1 MISNQSTTPREIH
14 GYKVIEPI
22 GEGAASRL
30 YVVSDPRTRSLHA
43 LKHVTAQGARD
54 RRFLAQVEREFE
66 VGSKVDHPAV
76 RSAQRLLRYREI
88 VRTSELA
95 LILDFIDGVPLDSA
109 TFNDSASVFRC
120 FATIADGLRHLHEVG
135 YVHADLKPGNILVGT
150 GGRGTIIDLGQACRL
165 GERKTR
171 IQGTPGFLAPEQAAL
186 GAIDERTDAFLLGA
200 TMYRCLTGRYASSEM
215 MENATPALPLR
226 RLRSD
231 LPADADEIV
240 QSCLEPAPA
249 RRPGDL
255 AIVAERL
262 RLVAEACGDSEPS
275 PRLRVPA

>member
-1 MISNQSTTPREIH
+1 
-14 GYKVIEPI
+14 
-22 GEGAASRL
+22 
-30 YVVSDPRTRSLHA
+30 
-43 LKHVTAQGARD
+43 
-54 RRFLAQVEREFE
+54 
-66 VGSKVDHPAV
+66 
-76 RSAQRLLRYREI
+76 
-88 VRTSELA
+88 
-95 LILDFIDGVPLDSA
+95 
-109 TFNDSASVFRC
+109 
-120 FATIADGLRHLHEVG
+120 
-135 YVHADLKPGNILVGT
+135 
-150 GGRGTIIDLGQACRL
+150 
-165 GERKTR
+165 
-171 IQGTPGFLAPEQAAL
+171 
-186 GAIDERTDAFLLGA
+186 
-200 TMYRCLTGRYASSEM
+200 M